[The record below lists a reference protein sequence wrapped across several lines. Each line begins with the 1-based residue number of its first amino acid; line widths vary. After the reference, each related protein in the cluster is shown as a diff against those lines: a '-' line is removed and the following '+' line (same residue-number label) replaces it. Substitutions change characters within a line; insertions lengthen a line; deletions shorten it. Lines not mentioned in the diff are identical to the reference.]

1 MARRRSKAAN
11 SDTTD
16 MHSVVPDGYDH
27 GESSEMALCN
37 VPGLQTQVSH
47 GWASST
53 LRVAM

>member
-1 MARRRSKAAN
+1 
-11 SDTTD
+11 